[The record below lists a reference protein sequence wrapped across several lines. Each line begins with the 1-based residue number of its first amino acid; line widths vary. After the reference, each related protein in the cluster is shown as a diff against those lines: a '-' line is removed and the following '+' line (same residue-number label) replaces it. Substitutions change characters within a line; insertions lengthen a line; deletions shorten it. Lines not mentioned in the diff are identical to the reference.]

1 MYKLISK
8 QHQINLDLAKKTFF
22 WFMFLNSCCSLLHIL
37 HSETS
42 SANKLV
48 SVHWGNLTMCSVSFG
63 MYLQFYFYMSWLF
76 TRYLTCIFESSVKII
91 SHYAFFFF
99 YKYLTRCMQPVEKI
113 SCEQFLH
120 FVDNYPPISSLGN
133 PHCLFVFKTITV

>member
-1 MYKLISK
+1 
-8 QHQINLDLAKKTFF
+8 
-22 WFMFLNSCCSLLHIL
+22 MFLNSCCSLLHIL
-37 HSETS
+37 HSEKS

-91 SHYAFFFF
+91 SHYAFFSFVNIWLGACNLWKRSVVNSSFILSIIILQSVLWGILIVFLSLKQSQFKLVSF
-99 YKYLTRCMQPVEKI
+99 YLVHHVKRGL
-113 SCEQFLH
+113 L
-120 FVDNYPPISSLGN
+120 
-133 PHCLFVFKTITV
+133 

>member
-1 MYKLISK
+1 MSATHVNKMKK
-8 QHQINLDLAKKTFF
+8 QSQIFD

-76 TRYLTCIFESSVKII
+76 TRYITCIFESSVKII
-91 SHYAFFFF
+91 WHYAFFFF
-99 YKYLTRCMQPVEKI
+99 CKYLTRYMPSVEKI
-113 SCEQFLH
+113 ICEQFLH

>member
-37 HSETS
+37 HSEKS

-99 YKYLTRCMQPVEKI
+99 CKYLWKKI
-113 SCEQFLH
+113 ICEQFLH

>member
-1 MYKLISK
+1 
-8 QHQINLDLAKKTFF
+8 
-22 WFMFLNSCCSLLHIL
+22 MFLNSCCSLLHIL
-37 HSETS
+37 HSEKS

-99 YKYLTRCMQPVEKI
+99 YKYLTRCMQPVEKSVVNSSFI
-113 SCEQFLH
+113 LSIIILQSVLWGILIVFLSLKQSQFKLVSFYLVH
-120 FVDNYPPISSLGN
+120 HVKRGL
-133 PHCLFVFKTITV
+133 L